1 MINNFEGYF
10 GWLLLV
16 LYFVIYIV
24 EIISYKSGVDNI
36 YFYLTTY
43 FLNNLIRIVWPFS
56 GYLLFTYLNEKLMN
70 DAISKGTRELGF
82 LGGLANSFFTGLF
95 SYLFAIIF
103 TVALTITVIVILS
116 FFNTF
121 SKKRLD
127 NIYKKNKEKGKDT
140 KLYNIVKYI
149 SYINY
154 IYLLLIL
161 FLIIYSMFFSDDTSI
176 AEDTSSSV
184 ESRVS
189 SSTMND

>member
-1 MINNFEGYF
+1 MVNKFEGYF

-43 FLNNLIRIVWPFS
+43 FLNNLIRIIWPVS
-56 GYLLFTYLNEKLMN
+56 GYLLFNSKPRNET
-70 DAISKGTRELGF
+70 GVR
-82 LGGLANSFFTGLF
+82 GLF
-95 SYLFAIIF
+95 VDLFSAILIF
-103 TVALTITVIVILS
+103 ALTIIVIVIFS

-161 FLIIYSMFFSDDTSI
+161 FLIIYIMVETMFS
-176 AEDTSSSV
+176 EDTTTTI
-184 ESRVS
+184 SR
-189 SSTMND
+189 DD